1 MILASAFFDV
11 LPATLILLAFVV
23 IGGVIIFSVRKM
35 LKSSTPNTETFLL
48 SDLRKMLDT
57 GAISEEE
64 YERAKQ
70 SIINKS
76 R

>member
-35 LKSSTPNTETFLL
+35 LKSSTPKTETFLL